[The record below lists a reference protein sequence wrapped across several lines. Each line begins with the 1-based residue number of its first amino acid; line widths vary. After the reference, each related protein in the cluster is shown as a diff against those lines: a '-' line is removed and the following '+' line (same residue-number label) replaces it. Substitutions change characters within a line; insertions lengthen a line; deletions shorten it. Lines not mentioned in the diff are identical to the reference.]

1 MGNCCGNIYMPNHS
15 KLENLQND
23 IDLFSLDGRTF
34 DAKVVDVYDGDTCSV
49 VISLFDTFTKFRVRC
64 AGYDSPEMKP
74 LKSEEN
80 REITILNA
88 CKARNYFAFRTTN
101 CEIDL
106 NIAYSKKDMKS
117 ILETNTKVIKIK
129 CEGWDKYGRLLGHF
143 YVDGKYINEEMIQK
157 NFGYR
162 YYGGTKKTQSNTNEQ
177 QTNEPIAQTYNK
189 EKEPWDEGDF

>member
-1 MGNCCGNIYMPNHS
+1 MGNCCGHIYMRNHS
-15 KLENLQND
+15 KLEHLQND

-49 VISLFDTFTKFRVRC
+49 VISLFNTFTKFRVRC

-80 REITILNA
+80 RDIIIINA
-88 CKARNYFAFRTTN
+88 CKARNYFASRTTN
-101 CEIDL
+101 CKLDP
-106 NIAYSKKDMKS
+106 NIAYSKKEMKS

-143 YVDGKYINEEMIQK
+143 YVDGKYINKEMIQK
-157 NFGYR
+157 QFGYK
-162 YYGGTKKTQSNTNEQ
+162 YNGGTKKTQSNMNQ
-177 QTNEPIAQTYNK
+177 GQKKSINI
-189 EKEPWDEGDF
+189 